1 MGIFVEFYHY
11 WRAEMVKLKEIK
23 EFLDSTVPLEL
34 QDSWDNSGLQVGWS
48 EKEVKVVGFAL
59 SASTE
64 VLKEASEKGVNL
76 LITHHPLTISGVRAL
91 IPDSYPSNLFLE
103 AVKREIAVYALHT
116 NLDVS
121 PYGPTAFIAQEIGL
135 EGEPIVEKPP
145 YGIVGQ
151 LREETTQRELYK
163 KLVSILPPDAYR
175 VINFNPYRKVKK
187 VAVCSGSGASFID
200 AVAGMAEVFVTGDVK
215 YHDALKA
222 VELGLTVFDMGHFG
236 TERLF
241 YLPVMKLLSEAFPA
255 LDFVVLSEKSPFE
268 VVRDA

>member
-1 MGIFVEFYHY
+1 
-11 WRAEMVKLKEIK
+11 MVKLKEIK

-34 QDSWDNSGLQVGWS
+34 QDSWDNSGLQAGWS

-59 SASTE
+59 SVSTE
-64 VLKEASEKGVNL
+64 VLEEASEKGVDL
-76 LITHHPLTISGVRAL
+76 LITHHPITISGVKFL
-91 IPDSYPSNLFLE
+91 IAEAYPSNLLLE
-103 AVKREIAVYALHT
+103 AVRRGVAVYALHT

-121 PYGPTAFIAQEIGL
+121 PYGPTAFIAREIGL
-135 EGEPIVEKPP
+135 EGEPIVENPP
-145 YGIVGQ
+145 YGIVGR
-151 LREETTQRELYK
+151 LKEETTQGELYR
-163 KLVSILPPDAYR
+163 KLTSFLPPDVYR
-175 VINFNPYRKVKK
+175 VVNFNPSKRVKR

-200 AVAGMAEVFVTGDVK
+200 VVAGRAEVYITGDVK

-241 YLPVMKLLSEAFPA
+241 YLPVAKLLSEAFPA
-255 LDFVVLSEKSPFE
+255 LDFVVLGEKSPFE